1 MKKRYVEPKA
11 EMWEF
16 NYEET
21 VVASGD
27 IIEATGHGN
36 GGGNSSAN
44 SCTIGNTSNIVGNDC
59 IARGPNPSSNH

>member
-36 GGGNSSAN
+36 G
-44 SCTIGNTSNIVGNDC
+44 VG
-59 IARGPNPSSNH
+59 IPPILVL